1 MANPEKVKT
10 SKKGSE
16 KQLRKTIQEKLAA
29 ALTDHKNGMDEK
41 DFQNSLKKASKI
53 LTRDITEA
61 AAKKQK
67 KEKKAKKKS
76 GKKKE
81 KQFLM

>member
-1 MANPEKVKT
+1 MATPEKIKP

-16 KQLRKTIQEKLAA
+16 KQLRKTIREKLAA

-53 LTRDITEA
+53 LSKDITDA
-61 AAKKQK
+61 AAKKLK

-76 GKKKE
+76 GKKKKE
-81 KQFLM
+81 FLM